1 MALSDDVRKLN
12 KDINDLKK
20 QLGRTDFVN
29 IKDLKSAQDIFK
41 SLKSDV
47 REINSDLA
55 YITDSFKQSVNELSK
70 QNIFLSQA
78 KSSLKSISNISQ
90 KLLDIKS
97 GEVEADEKQIRLLQ
111 QQAKIKYNLIN
122 QAIQSGTLSKD
133 ETKELEDQLKTQK
146 DFLKG
151 SNEVLRIQQK
161 INKDKGVK
169 LFGGLDEISQAIPGL
184 SKFTS
189 GFQDASKAAK
199 EQARENEIIKE
210 GLEKQNLA
218 NTKKYQ
224 TQLKQRKLDLESL
237 KSGKGLNKEAIKR
250 LGLEKQLVSKS
261 GEGIHHAAA
270 AAKANKIGAADMVKD
285 LKAPAKVTA
294 KMTSPL
300 KAGFKALGPMIKK
313 AFGPMAL
320 LAELVQALIEGDKA
334 AGDLAKSMNMTYND
348 SVRLRGE
355 FSQMAVDSNTIFV
368 NTKGLQETY
377 MAINKT
383 LGTNAK
389 ISEDVLVQFTE
400 LREASGL
407 TNEELTG
414 IFKITQGTNKEL
426 NQVTGE
432 VLAQAKISSANLG
445 VTINEKEVLRDI
457 NKLSAATTL
466 SLGKNPAILAKTV
479 TTAKALGM
487 SMEQIAS
494 SSEALLNFEQSIA
507 SELKAELLLGKNI
520 NLERARLAALNND
533 IATVAEEISSQI
545 GSAAEFSEMNVLQ
558 QKALAESVGMS
569 RDSLAETLFV
579 QEQLRNVTGDEA
591 KERKAVLDS
600 LIREKGVAE
609 AQRQL
614 AKEGIEGLKSQ
625 ASIQD
630 RFNKMMEKLR
640 EVFVQI
646 AEPILQIISPIV
658 DVLAPILSLVSKLM
672 QPVLLALR
680 AVGNI
685 LGPLLDFTS
694 DDYGG
699 GVSKG
704 FEAAGQNMKEG
715 GALAVLGPFGGAAYA
730 MGAMDDG
737 ISTHGRRTLITP
749 KGAFALNNND
759 TVIAGTNLFKGND
772 VISSPEGSLSVGAD
786 NKLLK
791 ELLEETKRANN
802 TRREIGNKT
811 VGALDEQGRRQIY
824 SS

>member
-1 MALSDDVRKLN
+1 MAFDLSKSSDDAKKLN
-12 KDINDLKK
+12 KEIKETLSLEEQILELLTKRKGIDSDILSD
-20 QLGRTDFVN
+20 Q
-29 IKDLKSAQDIFK
+29 QDISNVIKNQTKELKFQNEERRLIR
-41 SLKSDV
+41 SLS
-47 REINSDLA
+47 SQ
-55 YITDSFKQSVNELSK
+55 ITK
-70 QNIFLSQA
+70 A
-78 KSSLKSISNISQ
+78 
-90 KLLDIKS
+90 
-97 GEVEADEKQIRLLQ
+97 AEKTY
-111 QQAKIKYNLIN
+111 A
-122 QAIQSGTLSKD
+122 LSKD
-133 ETKELEDQLKTQK
+133 QLGLNKTNVDLTKTQK
-146 DFLKG
+146 QLDEAIVLLEQQRVKLAKEGGNLNNDIAISLK
-151 SNEVLRIQQK
+151 EQQK
-161 INKDKGVK
+161 EAKRLQGNLSKIAKDSKTISSNLGVK
-169 LFGGLDEISQAIPGL
+169 TFNAISDISGAIPGL
-184 SKFTS
+184 RKFADPFKEAAEASRKQAANNLEAHGTVKKLSKSQAQANKQTNFGVDLYKDLRKGGMDMNSALKKAGVSAKQVKVGKLPTK
-189 GFQDASKAAK
+189 ASISPFMA
-199 EQARENEIIKE
+199 
-210 GLEKQNLA
+210 G
-218 NTKKYQ
+218 
-224 TQLKQRKLDLESL
+224 L
-237 KSGKGLNKEAIKR
+237 KS
-250 LGLEKQLVSKS
+250 
-261 GEGIHHAAA
+261 
-270 AAKANKIGAADMVKD
+270 IG
-285 LKAPAKVTA
+285 PA
-294 KMTSPL
+294 L
-300 KAGFKALGPMIKK
+300 KK

-334 AGDLAKSMNMTYND
+334 AGDLAKSMNMTYTD
-348 SVRLRGE
+348 AVRLRGE
-355 FSQMAVDSNTIFV
+355 FGKMAADSGSIFV

-466 SLGKNPAILAKTV
+466 SLGKNPAILSKTV

-487 SMEQIAS
+487 TMEQIAS
-494 SSEALLNFEQSIA
+494 SSESLLNFEQSIA
-507 SELKAELLLGKNI
+507 SELKAELLLGKDI
-520 NLERARLAALNND
+520 NLERARLAALNNN
-533 IATVAEEISSQI
+533 VAEVAKEISSQI
-545 GSAAEFSEMNVLQ
+545 GSAADFGKMNVIQ

-591 KERKAVLDS
+591 EERKAVLDS
-600 LIREKGVAE
+600 LIQEKGLAE

-614 AKEGIEGLKSQ
+614 AKGSIEDLKSQ

-630 RFNKMMEKLR
+630 RFNKTMDKLR
-640 EVFVQI
+640 EIFVQI
-646 AEPILQIISPIV
+646 SEPILQIVSPIMDILV
-658 DVLAPILSLVSKLM
+658 PILGVASKMM
-672 QPVLLALR
+672 QPIMLVLR

-685 LGPLLDFTS
+685 LGPLLDFS
-694 DDYGG
+694 SIGDNYLE
-699 GVSKG
+699 GVGKG
-704 FEAAGQNMKEG
+704 FGAAGQNMMDG
-715 GALAVLGPFGGAAYA
+715 GVAAAFGPLGAVGYAAA
-730 MGAMDDG
+730 TSMNDG

-759 TVIAGTNLFKGND
+759 TVIAGTNLFRGND
-772 VISSPEGSLSVGAD
+772 VYSGPEGAISVGAD

-791 ELLEETKRANN
+791 ELLEETKKANN

>member
-1 MALSDDVRKLN
+1 MANQNKQNQEDIKKLLKDQNLLLSEQIRILQDQAGISGESLSDQQDISNVLKDQLKNIQFQKEERKL
-12 KDINDLKK
+12 
-20 QLGRTDFVN
+20 
-29 IKDLKSAQDIFK
+29 
-41 SLKSDV
+41 
-47 REINSDLA
+47 INS
-55 YITDSFKQSVNELSK
+55 TVNNLNSIASKNYKIGKDELGTLKGIQQLQKDRVSIENNIRLLNQQKKKFAQESK
-70 QNIFLSQA
+70 TASQ
-78 KSSLKSISNISQ
+78 
-90 KLLDIKS
+90 
-97 GEVEADEKQIRLLQ
+97 EEKQIFSDITISLNEQ
-111 QQAKIKYNLIN
+111 VKEAINL
-122 QAIQSGTLSKD
+122 K
-133 ETKELEDQLKTQK
+133 KELGKVEASSK
-146 DFLKG
+146 
-151 SNEVLRIQQK
+151 K
-161 INKDKGVK
+161 INKN
-169 LFGGLDEISQAIPGL
+169 FGSKTFEGLSDLTSKIPGL
-184 SKFTS
+184 SKLS
-189 GFQDASKAAK
+189 GPFKEAADSSRSMASGIEQAMNMDGRKLTKNKIKELGLQKELNGLEGKAARTK
-199 EQARENEIIKE
+199 LRGMKSSKK
-210 GLEKQNLA
+210 GMLA
-218 NTKKYQ
+218 
-224 TQLKQRKLDLESL
+224 L
-237 KSGKGLNKEAIKR
+237 KS
-250 LGLEKQLVSKS
+250 
-261 GEGIHHAAA
+261 
-270 AAKANKIGAADMVKD
+270 
-285 LKAPAKVTA
+285 
-294 KMTSPL
+294 
-300 KAGFKALGPMIKK
+300 GFKALGPILSK
-313 AFGPMAL
+313 ALGPIGL
-320 LAELVQALIEGDKA
+320 LVELVQALIQGDKA
-334 AGDLAKSMNMTYND
+334 AGDLAKSMNMTYTD
-348 SVRLRGE
+348 AVRLRGE
-355 FSQMAVDSNTIFV
+355 FGKMAADSGSIFV

-466 SLGKNPAILAKTV
+466 SLGKNPAILSKTV

-487 SMEQIAS
+487 TMEQIAS
-494 SSEALLNFEQSIA
+494 SSESLLNFEQSIA

-545 GSAAEFSEMNVLQ
+545 GSAADFGKMNVIQ

-591 KERKAVLDS
+591 EERKAVLDS
-600 LIREKGVAE
+600 LIQEKGLAE

-614 AKEGIEGLKSQ
+614 AKGSIEDLKSQ

-630 RFNKMMEKLR
+630 RFNKTMDKLR
-640 EVFVQI
+640 EIFVQL
-646 AEPILQIISPIV
+646 AEPILQILSPVMDI
-658 DVLAPILSLVSKLM
+658 LAPILGVVSKMM
-672 QPVLLALR
+672 QPLMLLLR

-685 LGPLLDFTS
+685 LGPLLDFS
-694 DDYGG
+694 SIGDNWME
-699 GVSKG
+699 GVGKG
-704 FEAAGQNMKEG
+704 FGAAGQNMMDG
-715 GALAVLGPFGGAAYA
+715 GALALLGPYGAVGYA
-730 MGAMDDG
+730 AATSMDDG
-737 ISTHGRRTLITP
+737 ISTHGKRTLITP

-759 TVIAGTNLFKGND
+759 TVIAGTNLFRGND
-772 VISSPEGSLSVGAD
+772 VYSGPEGAISVGAD

-791 ELLEETKRANN
+791 ELLEETKKANN